1 MATVSDITTTPLSG
15 LNHIDALLDKGPDW
29 NYLSNS
35 SANVLYYTFS
45 VTSGNEAGKSGQEA
59 FSAAQQ
65 AATRGAFTYLQQV
78 TGIEFRE
85 TTSGT
90 GAQIHLANMDLDG
103 TYTTGLCS
111 WLSSYRH
118 TSNNTLTEYTA
129 SAYVYLDN
137 DQFHRIA
144 NQNLTPGGQG
154 YETLLHELGHALG
167 LKHPF
172 YENNGEQQIVLPKA
186 EDNTSNTIMS
196 YTQSGPFSST
206 YSPYDIAALNW
217 LYGRDGLRGE
227 YGINSTTGGRYIT
240 GSFKSETLM
249 GTQFNDTLQGNGGN
263 DMIDGGAGTD
273 TVIYKNNRDTY
284 TFANLADGALTVSSA
299 AEGFDTLRNIEL
311 LSFAD
316 MTVARASLTD
326 TTPPPAPTMAVT
338 KNGDFYARGD
348 RPNMNGSAEAFATI
362 KVYIGSNVI
371 ATAQADANGLWSTR
385 VTTALA
391 DGMNYQAYAIATDAA
406 GNASKASDISV
417 FHIDATPPAF
427 PTISGTLPTGS
438 NQPLFGGTGEAGTTI
453 ELYRTGDGITI
464 GAAKVGADGSW
475 TLKTTPLP
483 NGTYDVGHA
492 SIDLAGNS
500 SSTGQILAMTI
511 NNADNKVGTAGAD
524 KFVMG
529 PANIAVD
536 GGAGIDTVVFN
547 GKHADYTVAKGTWGF
562 AVSDAQGGID
572 GLYNVERVQF
582 NDAWLAIDEPS
593 AQLFRLY
600 QAAFDRGSD
609 LVGMGYWL
617 DRVEKG
623 ASLLTI
629 ATEFTVNQKEFDEKY
644 GVNPTNEVFI
654 TNLYQNV
661 LKRAPDDDGFA
672 YWLTRVDNSSK
683 GQILMEFSESPENQA
698 LVVGATSTG
707 IEFTPWIVPKEPPLP
722 AIEIVGSLSAD
733 FAVLPLLA

>member
-35 SANVLYYTFS
+35 NANVLYYTFS
-45 VTSGNEAGKSGQEA
+45 VTSGNEAGKTGQEA

-103 TYTTGLCS
+103 AFTTGLCS
-111 WLSSYRH
+111 WQASYRH
-118 TSNNTLTEYTA
+118 TANNTLTEYSA

-137 DQFHRIA
+137 ANYRAA

-172 YENNGEQQIVLPKA
+172 YENTGEPQIVLPTA
-186 EDNTSNTIMS
+186 EDNTSYTIMS
-196 YTQSGPFSST
+196 YTQSGPHSST

-227 YGINSTTGGRYIT
+227 YGINSTSGGRYIT
-240 GSFKSETLM
+240 GSDKSETLM
-249 GTQFNDTLQGNGGN
+249 GTQFNDILQGNGGD

-273 TVIYKNNRDTY
+273 TVIYKNNRDAY
-284 TFANLADGALTVSSA
+284 TFANLADGALRVASA
-299 AEGFDTLRNIEL
+299 TEGVDTLRNIEF

-338 KNGDFYARGD
+338 KNGALYARGD
-348 RPNMNGSAEAFATI
+348 RPNMNGSAEPHATI
-362 KVYIGSNVI
+362 KVYIGDRVI
-371 ATAQADANGLWSTR
+371 ATAQADANGLWSTQAS
-385 VTTALA
+385 VALA
-391 DGMNYQAYAIATDAA
+391 DGLNYHAYAVAIDAA
-406 GNASKASDISV
+406 GNVSKASEDSV
-417 FHIDATPPAF
+417 FHVDATAPSV
-427 PTISGTLPTGS
+427 PTMSVALASGG
-438 NQPLFGGTGEAGTTI
+438 NQPLFSGTGESGTTI
-453 ELYRTGDGITI
+453 ELYRNSDGIKF
-464 GAAKVGADGSW
+464 GAVEVGSDGW
-475 TLKTTPLP
+475 ILKSAPLP
-483 NGTYDVGHA
+483 NGVYDVIGA
-492 SIDLAGNS
+492 SVDVAGNA
-500 SSTGQILAMTI
+500 TAMRQNLSITI
-511 NNADNKVGTAGAD
+511 NNADNQVGTAGAD

-536 GGAGIDTVVFN
+536 GGAGIDTVVFGGN
-547 GKHADYTVAKGTWGF
+547 RADYTVAKGSWGY
-562 AVSDAQGGID
+562 AVSDARGGID
-572 GLYNVERVQF
+572 GLYNVERIQF
-582 NDAWLAIDEPS
+582 NDSWLAIDEPS
-593 AQLFRLY
+593 AQVFRLY
-600 QAAFDRGSD
+600 QAAFGRPSD
-609 LVGMGYWL
+609 EWGMGYWI

-629 ATEFTVNQKEFDEKY
+629 ATEFTVGQAEFDKIY
-644 GVNPTNEVFI
+644 GVDPSDEVFI

-707 IEFTPWIVPKEPPLP
+707 IEFTPWVEGSTQPV
-722 AIEIVGSLSAD
+722 AVGIVGSASAD
-733 FAVLPLLA
+733 LAAGALLA